1 MIPVALK
8 AGSVGLR
15 ILRTL
20 YGAKAKISKVSK
32 ATSNLAAKKGYA
44 KTSKFITGVSKKT
57 HKGTKLAKK
66 YIKKY
71 PKSSAA
77 AGGAVAWD
85 ILDND

>member
-1 MIPVALK
+1 MIPAALK

-20 YGAKAKISKVSK
+20 YGAKAKISKASK

-44 KTSKFITGVSKKT
+44 KTSKSITGVSKKT
-57 HKGTKLAKK
+57 HTGTKLAKK

-71 PKSSAA
+71 PKSFSSSKWCSSM
-77 AGGAVAWD
+77 GYSR
-85 ILDND
+85 

>member
-1 MIPVALK
+1 MIPAALK

-20 YGAKAKISKVSK
+20 YGAKAKIGKTTK
-32 ATSNLAAKKGYA
+32 AASNLAAKKGLTN
-44 KTSKFITGVSKKT
+44 TSKFITGASQKT

-77 AGGAVAWD
+77 VGGAIGWD
-85 ILDND
+85 MLDND